1 MEINQIQVYLNSS
14 DSQERLK
21 ALTELRNYESEI
33 AVPLL
38 KTRQRDP
45 EFLVRSFVAMGLG
58 NKRTPES
65 FKILLEIMNNDLD
78 YNVRAEAAN
87 SLSKFGEE
95 SIPHLLETFRQD
107 DNWLVRRSI
116 LAPLTDMQFPEALY
130 EVCIWAIA
138 GEDMTVQ
145 EVAISALGELAGTK
159 KETEALQQLLAF
171 VSVKSWNIRLRAA
184 QALRKFEDPQAKAAL
199 NYLTKDEDHRVVAV
213 ALENSLS

>member
-58 NKRTPES
+58 NKRTSEG
-65 FKILLEIMNNDLD
+65 FRILLEMMKNDTD

-95 SIPHLLETFRQD
+95 AIPLLVEKFRQD

-116 LAPLTDMQFPEALY
+116 LAPLIDMPFPEALY
-130 EVCIWAIA
+130 EVCICAIA
-138 GEDMTVQ
+138 GEDITVQ
-145 EVAISALGELAGTK
+145 EVAISALGTLAGTK

-171 VSVKSWNIRLRAA
+171 VNAEFWNIRLRAA
-184 QALRKFEDPQAKAAL
+184 QGLSKFDDPQAKAAL
-199 NYLTKDEDHRVVAV
+199 NYLSKDENHRVVAV
-213 ALENSLS
+213 ALESLL

>member
-21 ALTELRNYESEI
+21 ALTELRKYESEI

-58 NKRTPES
+58 NKRTPEG
-65 FKILLEIMNNDLD
+65 FTILLEMMKNDTD

-95 SIPHLLETFRQD
+95 AIPLLVEKFRQD

-116 LAPLTDMQFPEALY
+116 LAPLMDMPFPEALY
-130 EVCIWAIA
+130 EVCMCAIA

-145 EVAISALGELAGTK
+145 EVAISALGALAGTK

-171 VSVKSWNIRLRAA
+171 VSAESWNIRLRAA
-184 QALRKFEDPQAKAAL
+184 QGLRKFKDPQAKAAL
-199 NYLTKDEDHRVVAV
+199 NYLSKDEDHRVVAV
-213 ALENSLS
+213 ALESAL